1 MTRSSSRPIS
11 PHLTIWR
18 WGPHMAVSIAHRV
31 TGNGL
36 ATVGAALLV
45 GWLVAAATGPEAYAD
60 YMAFAKSWPGI
71 VVAVGLSWFF
81 FQHMLSGIRHF
92 VLDTGAGYAL
102 PVNKAWSVAVFAGAI
117 MLTALLWLVVAG
129 VNL

>member
-1 MTRSSSRPIS
+1 
-11 PHLTIWR
+11 
-18 WGPHMAVSIAHRV
+18 MAVSIAHRV

-45 GWLVAAATGPEAYAD
+45 GWLAAAATGPEAYED
-60 YMAFAKSWPGI
+60 YMAFATSWPGI

-102 PVNKAWSVAVFAGAI
+102 PTNKSWSIAVFVGAI
-117 MLTALLWLVVAG
+117 FLTALLWLVVAG